1 MKINHSCVLDSMA
14 REIVLRVI
22 GNLMADKHLPTSSD
36 TPEVRVFLEQQ
47 VRVVLKSWLQD
58 A

>member
-1 MKINHSCVLDSMA
+1 MKVNHSCVLDSMA

-22 GNLMADKHLPTSSD
+22 GNLMDDKHLPTSSI
-36 TPEVRVFLEQQ
+36 TPEVIIFLEQQ

>member
-1 MKINHSCVLDSMA
+1 
-14 REIVLRVI
+14 VI
-22 GNLMADKHLPTSSD
+22 GNLTADKHLPTSSD
-36 TPEVRVFLEQQ
+36 ALEVRIFLEQQ

>member
-1 MKINHSCVLDSMA
+1 MA

-22 GNLMADKHLPTSSD
+22 GNLTADKHLPTSSD